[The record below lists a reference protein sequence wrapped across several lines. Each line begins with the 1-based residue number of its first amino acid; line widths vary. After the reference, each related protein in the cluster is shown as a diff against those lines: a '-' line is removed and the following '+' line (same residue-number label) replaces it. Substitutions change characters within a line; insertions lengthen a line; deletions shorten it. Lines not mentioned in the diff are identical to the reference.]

1 MNTARATLWLKNRM
15 PGEISCASLCYPQ
28 FGRWLLRLGLVAF
41 LALRATAVQGQ
52 ECPPDCRP
60 MSTTSWAILSVVTA
74 GEEATEKSGR
84 VNALWVDAGQAL
96 WAGTD
101 VGLSRYD
108 GHAWQTHPN
117 PESPASNRIRCLTG
131 DGAGGVW
138 AGTSAGLS
146 HFDGRA
152 WRATL
157 TTADGLPDNLVT
169 SIAPDGAGGL
179 WVGTLRGLAHFDGQ
193 QVDLRVNQVN
203 GQSLDEIGSVAA
215 LLPDQAGGV
224 FSAVGNQVIHVS
236 RQGATQQYGA
246 AAGLDIQRRVQALT
260 TTADGHLWAGTG
272 AGLYRFDGTAFEAI
286 PLADDADVQSPDV
299 ISMATDGGDGLWLGT
314 PQGLWHFDG
323 QRIVQRFTAR
333 EGLAA
338 DPVLVISRTDD
349 GTLWLG
355 TVDGMISRGN
365 PIAWRTFPAAGS
377 NFYAVR
383 GANGRLWATS
393 DEGLATW
400 DGQRWQQV
408 VAGQAMGL
416 WLADGAVWFGTAAGL
431 QRLDATDRPPV
442 LVDSLDGQLS
452 RAIAGDAAGSLWVGT
467 RAGLFHLRKGMA
479 PEHYD
484 RTTGLAHNRIN
495 ALLPDPVANTVWV
508 GTDGGVS
515 WRTGDAWASVTWE
528 GSFALKTVRILAW
541 GSDGSIWAGT
551 DAGLRRLPPH
561 ASASDP
567 TAWELYESRNIVDP
581 EQPKLAQGD
590 RVNALW
596 VDEATNQLWVGTDAG
611 LWGLHDNGTLD
622 QDDDVWASLVAQD
635 GLVSNRVTT
644 LWRDVEGKLW
654 IGTAR
659 GLIRHVPIA
668 QPPVITADDI
678 LTNDAPL
685 GAEIPWQQTD
695 VRFRFEGSSLVTER
709 LFYRYQLLS
718 DDEGDPIGDEWRVF
732 RPGQQVDLT
741 PGNGYRL
748 TVQAFDPDL
757 NASPPASAA
766 FVVEA
771 VPPLARQEIQVILVL
786 LTAGSIGVAI
796 VLGPGRRWWRA
807 YKRPAYRETWEIDF
821 IQTRADLPVFTAYA
835 RQRYARDLRLIVEG
849 RAGHLFS
856 QEGESI
862 AANPELPDDLLSL
875 HEAWRSATDADD
887 LAAKLDDLAHSL
899 GTALLPQK
907 LATMAQAL
915 REAAARRG
923 YYVRLRLNFAEAP
936 ALAIWPW
943 EVSQPAGLEPLG
955 ANAVTAVSRWLPR
968 PRASGETEEDTPPAV
983 MPPLARDHTL
993 RVLLVVASPTDVD
1006 LPPLDGGSELRRLQE
1021 ALDGL
1026 RAEVRVLAGVGA
1038 GGPETEYDTRE
1049 ALALELEA
1057 GADVV
1062 HFIGHA
1068 GPHPRPPQDIV
1079 LYGEDR
1085 YGDLYGLG
1093 AADLAEVIAASQE
1106 RGSGPRLVVLNACRT
1121 AEADGREALA
1131 GLVPEL
1137 IVKTGLMAVVG
1148 MQYPV
1153 GDGAAVFTSTFY
1165 PALVRTQLVDFAVSL
1180 ARETMKREAKGRD
1193 WAAPV
1198 LYMQVADGMIYEP

>member
-1 MNTARATLWLKNRM
+1 MTRATLGLKNRM
-15 PGEISCASLCYPQ
+15 PGKTSCASLRCPQ
-28 FGRWLLRLGLVAF
+28 FGRWLLWLGLVAF
-41 LALRATAVQGQ
+41 LALRPTAVQGQ
-52 ECPPDCRP
+52 ECLPDCHP

-74 GEEATEKSGR
+74 GDEATEKSGR
-84 VNALWVDAGQAL
+84 VNALWADAGQAL

-101 VGLSRYD
+101 IGLSRYD

-146 HFDGRA
+146 HFDGHA
-152 WRATL
+152 WRTTL

-169 SIAPDGAGGL
+169 SIAPDGVGGL
-179 WVGTLRGLAHFDGQ
+179 WIGTLRGLAHFDGQ
-193 QVDLRVNQVN
+193 QVDLRVDQVD

-215 LLPDQAGGV
+215 LLPDRAGGV
-224 FSAVGNQVIHVS
+224 FSAVGRRVIHVS
-236 RQGATQQYGA
+236 RQGAVQQYGA
-246 AAGLDIQRRVQALT
+246 AAGLDTERRVQALT
-260 TTADGHLWAGTG
+260 TTADEHLWAGTG

-299 ISMATDGGDGLWLGT
+299 ISMATDGGNGLWLGT

-323 QRIVQRFTAR
+323 QRVVQRFAAR

-338 DPVLVISRTDD
+338 DPVLAISRTDD

-383 GANGRLWATS
+383 GATGRLWATS

-408 VAGQAMGL
+408 VAGQALGL

-442 LVDSLDGQLS
+442 LVDSLDGQLP

-467 RAGLFHLRKGMA
+467 RAGLFHLREGMA

-515 WRTGDAWASVTWE
+515 WRTGDTWASVTWE
-528 GSFALKTVRILAW
+528 GGFALKTVRTLAP

-551 DAGLRRLPPH
+551 DAGLRRLPPY

-567 TAWELYESRNIVDP
+567 AAWELYESRNIFDP
-581 EQPKLAQGD
+581 EQPQLAQGD

-596 VDEATNQLWVGTDAG
+596 ADETTNQLWVGTDAG

-622 QDDDVWASLVAQD
+622 QDDDVWASLGAQD
-635 GLVSNRVTT
+635 GLVSNRVTA

-659 GLIRHVPIA
+659 GLIQHVPIA

-678 LTNDAPL
+678 LTDDAPL

-695 VRFRFEGSSLVTER
+695 VRFSFEGSSLVTER

-718 DDEGDPIGDEWRVF
+718 DDEADPIGDEWRVF
-732 RPGQQVDLT
+732 RPGQGVDLT

-766 FVVEA
+766 FVVQA
-771 VPPLARQEIQVILVL
+771 IPPLARQEIQVILVL

-835 RQRYARDLRLIVEG
+835 RQRYARDLRLIFEG

-875 HEAWRSATDADD
+875 HEAWRSATDPDD

-899 GTALLPQK
+899 GTALLPKK
-907 LATMAQAL
+907 LARMAQAL
-915 REAAARRG
+915 REATARRG
-923 YYVRLRLNFAEAP
+923 YYVRLRLNFVEAP
-936 ALAIWPW
+936 ALAVWPW
-943 EVSQPAGLEPLG
+943 EVAQPAGLEPLG
-955 ANAVTAVSRWLPR
+955 LNAVTAVSRWLPR
-968 PRASGETEEDTPPAV
+968 SRASGETEENTPPAV

-993 RVLLVVASPTDVD
+993 RVLLVVASPKDVG

-1026 RAEVRVLAGVGA
+1026 RAEVRPLAGVGA
-1038 GGPETEYDTRE
+1038 GGPETEYNTRE
-1049 ALALELEA
+1049 ALAHELEA

-1068 GPHPRPPQDIV
+1068 GPHPRRPQDIV

-1093 AADLAEVIAASQE
+1093 AADLAEVIGDSQK
-1106 RGSGPRLVVLNACRT
+1106 RGTGPRLVVLNACRT
-1121 AEADGREALA
+1121 AEVDGREALA

-1153 GDGAAVFTSTFY
+1153 EDGAAVFTSTFY

-1180 ARETMKREAKGRD
+1180 ARETMKREVKGRD